1 MTTSTSGISSA
12 SSSAYLC
19 ARHPVTMTFFF
30 FPPCSCSAFIAAA
43 ARMASTLSFLASST
57 NPQVFTMIASAS
69 SCSSMMSKP
78 LAKRSPSMTSPSTVF
93 FGHPRETMDTFAR
106 CFSSAEGAVSLPSD
120 GGDMAAR
127 GALLLAAAN
136 ERRRALAVD
145 VATDAPDRAARLPR
159 MDATD
164 MTLGSRVS
172 LEVWTAREASCPCH
186 SCCTELPWSC
196 FFLCRPFSHPKSKR
210 PRRRLLRV
218 RR

>member
-1 MTTSTSGISSA
+1 
-12 SSSAYLC
+12 
-19 ARHPVTMTFFF
+19 
-30 FPPCSCSAFIAAA
+30 
-43 ARMASTLSFLASST
+43 
-57 NPQVFTMIASAS
+57 
-69 SCSSMMSKP
+69 
-78 LAKRSPSMTSPSTVF
+78 MTSPSTVF

-186 SCCTELPWSC
+186 SCCTELPWRS
-196 FFLCRPFSHPKSKR
+196 FFLFALFLIQSPRDHVTGFSVFEGEGTKVQANS
-210 PRRRLLRV
+210 
-218 RR
+218 

>member
-1 MTTSTSGISSA
+1 
-12 SSSAYLC
+12 
-19 ARHPVTMTFFF
+19 
-30 FPPCSCSAFIAAA
+30 
-43 ARMASTLSFLASST
+43 MASTLSFLASST

-69 SCSSMMSKP
+69 SCSSVTSKP

-106 CFSSAEGAVSLPSD
+106 CFSPAEGAVSLPSD

-127 GALLLAAAN
+127 GALLLLAAAN

-145 VATDAPDRAARLPR
+145 AATDAPDRAARLPR
-159 MDATD
+159 MDAAD

-186 SCCTELPWSC
+186 SCCTELRGGAFS
-196 FFLCRPFSHPKSKR
+196 PFSSSKV
-210 PRRRLLRV
+210 PESTSPASPCSKEGTKVHADSYKTCTKV
-218 RR
+218 RIYCLMNLFAYFISTKLPQ